1 MKFNKSLK
9 SYEKAIELIPLATQT
24 FSKGPQQYPLGVAPV
39 FLSKGKGSHVWYLD
53 GNEFIDYP
61 MGLGAVILGHG
72 YPAVNRAIE
81 KQLKQSVVHSL
92 PHILEYELSKMLVDL
107 IPCAEMVR
115 FGKNGSDATA
125 GAVRAARALTNR
137 EKIACCGYHGWQ
149 DWFIGTTTRS
159 QGVPLSVKN
168 LTLTFNYNDI
178 ASLEKI
184 FAENPQ
190 QIAAVILEPVGVV
203 EPQNQFLEK
212 VKDLTHRNGALLIFD
227 EIVTGFRMDMGGAQK
242 YYHVVPDLAC
252 FGKAMGNGMPI
263 SCVVGKKD
271 LMKIFDDIFYS
282 FTFGGEC
289 LSLAASIA
297 TIQEMKKKKALKKMW
312 SLGKILKDGYN
323 KLVADLGLQEL
334 SECIGLPVHSVILF
348 KESAGVN
355 PLHLRT
361 LFQQEA
367 IQRGILAIGVHNI
380 CYSHTE
386 SDIKKT
392 LKAYQ
397 ETLGII
403 KKAVSEGDLM
413 KYIKGKIVQPV
424 FRKP

>member
-39 FLSKGKGSHVWYLD
+39 FLSKGKGSHVWDLD

-203 EPQNQFLEK
+203 EPQSQFLEK

-271 LMKIFDDIFYS
+271 IMKVFDDIFYS

-297 TIQEMKKKKALKKMW
+297 TIQEMKKKRALKKMW

-334 SECIGLPVHSVILF
+334 SECIGFPVHSVILF

-355 PLHLRT
+355 SLHLRT

-386 SDIKKT
+386 SDIQKT

>member
-39 FLSKGKGSHVWYLD
+39 FLSKGKGSHVWDLD